1 MEEFSHERKKK
12 LAEKLSNIR
21 NQKDLVNIFEIICSE
36 NPNISENNNGMF
48 MLFNNFNNETYYK
61 LEKYISIIQNRKTD
75 KTLSNN
81 SEEHSDKMKYTPYSH
96 DEFPDQAQLSPKL
109 KYSNKEKN
117 IIKRQRYDTFM
128 NSEENSDNATSS
140 PIKPI
145 VTTTENV
152 SMSTTSKKSRPI
164 AQKK

>member
-21 NQKDLVNIFEIICSE
+21 HQKDLVNIFEIICLE

-48 MLFNNFNNETYYK
+48 MLFNNFSNETYYK
-61 LEKYISIIQNRKTD
+61 LEKYISIMQNRKAD
-75 KTLSNN
+75 KTLSN
-81 SEEHSDKMKYTPYSH
+81 SEEHSDKMKYIPYSH

-128 NSEENSDNATSS
+128 NSEENSDNVTSS

-145 VTTTENV
+145 ATNKENV
-152 SMSTTSKKSRPI
+152 STTAKRTKPTVPKK
-164 AQKK
+164 